1 MQTGNNDKLLK
12 LWSEVSFKDIV
23 INKYWEKY
31 NKGGAFRRWYGN
43 SEHVVYWKDK
53 GLSIIREKGTP
64 LNSKFF
70 NKSCFVWSRISNSTI
85 SFRKVDDTVFCHDS
99 AAVAIV

>member
-1 MQTGNNDKLLK
+1 MNSLLNIGVK
-12 LWSEVSFKDIV
+12 FIYKDIV

-53 GLSIIREKGTP
+53 GLSIIRVQR
-64 LNSKFF
+64 NSINILKFF
-70 NKSCFVWSRISNSTI
+70 
-85 SFRKVDDTVFCHDS
+85 
-99 AAVAIV
+99 